1 MINFDFYRNNP
12 TAAATLISK
21 TSSCYWCPLIA
32 GCDESDCFN
41 KKRDSYSSIKK
52 TQKCFSMWENY
63 FKNNPE
69 ELDCMDNLAEILGYV
84 TDCNK
89 CVVSKANECDYIAQD
104 CKLELLNWLC
114 NEFATTCQ
122 KSRQVGLEGLHPDD
136 AKAVEE
142 VLEQA
147 SNDTVHH
154 PNHYQLVDGI
164 EVIDVIKVILNR
176 SNFTGLQGYCLGNVL
191 KYVLRA
197 DMKNG
202 KEDYEKAEVY
212 LDWLIRSMLEE
223 KA

>member
-12 TAAATLISK
+12 TAAATLISR
-21 TSSCYWCPLIA
+21 TSYCCWCPLIA

-41 KKRDSYSSIKK
+41 KKRDSYSSVKK

-69 ELDCMDNLAEILGYV
+69 ELDCMDFLAEILGYV

-89 CVVSKANECDYIAQD
+89 CVVSKANECDYINTQD
-104 CKLELLNWLC
+104 CELELRKWLC
-114 NEFATTCQ
+114 KKIPTCRE
-122 KSRQVGLEGLHPDD
+122 SRQVGLEDLNPDD
-136 AKAVEE
+136 AKAVEDI
-142 VLEQA
+142 LEQA

-176 SNFTGLQGYCLGNVL
+176 SNFTGLQGYYLGNVM
-191 KYVLRA
+191 KYILRA
-197 DMKNG
+197 DQKNG
-202 KEDYEKAEVY
+202 AEDYKKAAVY
-212 LDWLIRSMLEE
+212 LGWLIQSMLEE

>member
-1 MINFDFYRNNP
+1 MK
-12 TAAATLISK
+12 AAIKMTIREKSARDVSIS
-21 TSSCYWCPLIA
+21 
-32 GCDESDCFN
+32 
-41 KKRDSYSSIKK
+41 R
-52 TQKCFSMWENY
+52 
-63 FKNNPE
+63 
-69 ELDCMDNLAEILGYV
+69 
-84 TDCNK
+84 
-89 CVVSKANECDYIAQD
+89 
-104 CKLELLNWLC
+104 
-114 NEFATTCQ
+114 

-142 VLEQA
+142 ILEQA

-202 KEDYEKAEVY
+202 EEDYEKAAVY
-212 LDWLIRSMLEE
+212 LEWLISCM
-223 KA
+223 

>member
-1 MINFDFYRNNP
+1 MINFDAYRHNP
-12 TAAATLISK
+12 NAAATLIAREGD
-21 TSSCYWCPLIA
+21 CECCPMYHK
-32 GCDESDCFN
+32 CDSAPDH
-41 KKRDSYSSIKK
+41 DDYD
-52 TQKCFSMWENY
+52 KCFEMWMRFLKFHSETLGSVDD
-63 FKNNPE
+63 FS
-69 ELDCMDNLAEILGYV
+69 ELLSIVIDCD
-84 TDCNK
+84 K
-89 CVVSKANECDYIAQD
+89 CTVAKLNECDYSDTKD
-104 CKLELLNWLC
+104 CRLTFCKWLC
-114 NEFATTCQ
+114 KKIPTCQ
-122 KSRQVGLEGLHPDD
+122 ESRQVGLEGLHPDD

-142 VLEQA
+142 ILEQA

-176 SNFTGLQGYCLGNVL
+176 SNFTGLQGYYLGNVL

>member
-1 MINFDFYRNNP
+1 MINFDAYRHNP
-12 TAAATLISK
+12 KAAATLIAREGD
-21 TSSCYWCPLIA
+21 CGCCP
-32 GCDESDCFN
+32 
-41 KKRDSYSSIKK
+41 
-52 TQKCFSMWENY
+52 M
-63 FKNNPE
+63 
-69 ELDCMDNLAEILGYV
+69 
-84 TDCNK
+84 CNK
-89 CVVSKANECDYIAQD
+89 CDSAPDHDDYDKCFEMWMRFLKFHSETLGSVDDFSELLSIVIDCDKCTVAKLNECDYSDTKD
-104 CKLELLNWLC
+104 CRLTFCKWLC
-114 NEFATTCQ
+114 KKIPTCQ
-122 KSRQVGLEGLHPDD
+122 ESRQVGLEGLHPDD

-142 VLEQA
+142 ILEQA

-176 SNFTGLQGYCLGNVL
+176 SNFTGLQGYYLGNVL

>member
-1 MINFDFYRNNP
+1 M
-12 TAAATLISK
+12 
-21 TSSCYWCPLIA
+21 
-32 GCDESDCFN
+32 
-41 KKRDSYSSIKK
+41 
-52 TQKCFSMWENY
+52 
-63 FKNNPE
+63 
-69 ELDCMDNLAEILGYV
+69 
-84 TDCNK
+84 
-89 CVVSKANECDYIAQD
+89 
-104 CKLELLNWLC
+104 
-114 NEFATTCQ
+114 
-122 KSRQVGLEGLHPDD
+122 EGLHPDY

-142 VLEQA
+142 ILEQA
-147 SNDTVHH
+147 SNDTVNH

-176 SNFTGLQGYCLGNVL
+176 PNFTGLQGYCLGNVL

>member
-12 TAAATLISK
+12 TAAATLIAREGDC
-21 TSSCYWCPLIA
+21 SSCPMYNK
-32 GCDESDCFN
+32 CDSAPAHD
-41 KKRDSYSSIKK
+41 DYD
-52 TQKCFSMWENY
+52 KCFEKWMRFLKFSSETLGSVDD
-63 FKNNPE
+63 FS
-69 ELDCMDNLAEILGYV
+69 ELLSIMIDCD
-84 TDCNK
+84 K
-89 CVVSKANECDYIAQD
+89 CTVKKVNECDFHETRD
-104 CKLELLNWLC
+104 CGLTFCKWLC
-114 NEFATTCQ
+114 KKIPTCQ
-122 KSRQVGLEGLHPDD
+122 ESRQVGLEGLHPDD

-142 VLEQA
+142 ILEQA

-176 SNFTGLQGYCLGNVL
+176 SNFTGLQGYYLGNVL